1 MITIMTWILIDF
13 YDNLFPTIS
22 CPKFQYAV
30 RMSTRARGMV
40 NKQRRISEM
49 ARFAMKTFRVVII
62 SWILSLSMSSEKI
75 IIKNGLTSINIYDEN
90 ERKMMC

>member
-1 MITIMTWILIDF
+1 MQMITIMTWILIDF

-62 SWILSLSMSSEKI
+62 SWNNISLSKPSEII

-90 ERKMMC
+90 ER